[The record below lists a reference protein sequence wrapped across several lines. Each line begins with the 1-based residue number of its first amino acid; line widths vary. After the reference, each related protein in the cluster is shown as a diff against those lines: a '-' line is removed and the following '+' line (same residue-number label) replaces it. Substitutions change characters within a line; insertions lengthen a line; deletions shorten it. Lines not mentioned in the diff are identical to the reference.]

1 MLFRS
6 LLVAAV
12 AGDQPQSPQE
22 SGFTGLLELPTPTSS
37 EIAGIPSPIST
48 PIENVGCSTSGSG
61 AQEPSWRD
69 QLWSPEKWKVK
80 ENELRSMHQ
89 QQLDTINKI
98 HWDDYNSTEFVRSE
112 EALKTL
118 SDIQNDMLPKA
129 KDLCS
134 NEGINATD
142 TEIRQSL
149 DIVLTD
155 RMELQG
161 HARWSLS
168 LLVP

>member
-1 MLFRS
+1 M
-6 LLVAAV
+6 
-12 AGDQPQSPQE
+12 
-22 SGFTGLLELPTPTSS
+22 PTSS

-48 PIENVGCSTSGSG
+48 PIENVGVLH
-61 AQEPSWRD
+61 QR
-69 QLWSPEKWKVK
+69 QWSPGTFMERPALEPRKWKVK

-89 QQLDTINKI
+89 QQLDTIKKI
-98 HWDDYNSTEFVRSE
+98 HWDNQNSTEFVRSE

-161 HARWSLS
+161 HARWRAFYYFNNALRNRNSRAWAELRS
-168 LLVP
+168 QIQDLLGTDD

>member
-1 MLFRS
+1 MERP
-6 LLVAAV
+6 A
-12 AGDQPQSPQE
+12 
-22 SGFTGLLELPTPTSS
+22 LE
-37 EIAGIPSPIST
+37 PI
-48 PIENVGCSTSGSG
+48 
-61 AQEPSWRD
+61 
-69 QLWSPEKWKVK
+69 KWKVK

-161 HARWSLS
+161 HARWRAFYYFNNALRNRNSRAWAELRS
-168 LLVP
+168 QIQDLLGTDD